1 LQPAGITLKA
11 IHKSH
16 GNYVAVRGIDIDIKP
31 GEFFS
36 MLGPSGCG
44 KTTTLRM
51 IAGFETPTSGSV
63 LLADEDVTAQPPEKR
78 AVNMVFQSYALF
90 PNMSVF
96 ENIAFGLRSKGT
108 SKRDI
113 VARVGEMLEITKLTQ
128 LANRQ
133 PKQLSGGQQQRVALA
148 RALVNRPRA
157 LLLDEPLGALDLMI
171 RRHMQS
177 ELKRLQREFGITFVY
192 VTHDQEEALAL
203 SDRIAVMRDGRIAQ
217 CGTPEEIYSRPV
229 SREVAS
235 FIGDMNFVEGTI
247 SADQGQLALRT
258 GGGVVL
264 PLARERIGGKQPGD
278 RVTLALRPEHVV
290 VGEFRGNSAGLAGQ
304 LASAMFLGA
313 STKAEIVLGPEL
325 HLTALVRDCSL
336 APLIGSRV
344 SVSWEPEHTYIFD

>member
-1 LQPAGITLKA
+1 MQPAGIALKGLQ
-11 IHKSH
+11 KSH
-16 GNYVAVRGIDIDIKP
+16 GSFVAVHGIDIDIEP

-51 IAGFETPTSGSV
+51 IAGFETPTRGSI
-63 LLADEDVTAQPPEKR
+63 LLAGEDVTAQPPEKR

-108 SKRDI
+108 APHDI
-113 VARVGEMLEITKLTQ
+113 AARVGEMLDITKLTQ
-128 LANRQ
+128 LANRR
-133 PKQLSGGQQQRVALA
+133 PRQLSGGQQQRVALA

-177 ELKRLQREFGITFVY
+177 KLKRLQREFGITFVY

-235 FIGDMNFVEGTI
+235 FIGDMNFFEGTI
-247 SADQGQLALRT
+247 ADNEGQLALRT
-258 GGGVVL
+258 SDDVVL
-264 PLARERIGGKQPGD
+264 PLARERLGEKRPGD
-278 RVTLALRPEHVV
+278 RATLAIRPENIVL
-290 VGEFRGNSAGLAGQ
+290 GEFRDHPPGIAGRLT
-304 LASAMFLGA
+304 SAMFLGA
-313 STKAEIVLGPEL
+313 TAKAEIALGPDL
-325 HLTALVRDCSL
+325 HLTALVRDCSV
-336 APLIGSRV
+336 APMVGSRV
-344 SVSWEPEHTYIFD
+344 SVCWKPEHTYIFD